1 MKYDREAYERLILH
15 SPVFSLDKEKDIS
28 AYKRE
33 ALKLV
38 EYIYCY
44 LLGINESK
52 YEPYGYE
59 ITVVAR
65 RCIQNYTSDRGNFLH
80 YFNAAW
86 KKEFSHICSDQIHDD
101 KFRGIHISEDDKRNI
116 RRYKKYLQSTGEY
129 TPNEYSYTQIA
140 ESLSLSVDI
149 VKAVVEMADID
160 VGSTYHQNSD
170 GEEFDMLDQLTGSQS
185 IESDMESQETV
196 QEILVK
202 LDQAFMALQTRQQP
216 IISDLLTSRLL
227 PVMDELDIDI
237 HRFCFIST
245 AMCEQ
250 YKAGDTLP
258 SQREIAQ
265 KYGRNEA
272 SISRTLKE
280 FILKFKERM

>member
-1 MKYDREAYERLILH
+1 
-15 SPVFSLDKEKDIS
+15 
-28 AYKRE
+28 
-33 ALKLV
+33 
-38 EYIYCY
+38 
-44 LLGINESK
+44 
-52 YEPYGYE
+52 
-59 ITVVAR
+59 
-65 RCIQNYTSDRGNFLH
+65 
-80 YFNAAW
+80 
-86 KKEFSHICSDQIHDD
+86 
-101 KFRGIHISEDDKRNI
+101 
-116 RRYKKYLQSTGEY
+116 
-129 TPNEYSYTQIA
+129 
-140 ESLSLSVDI
+140 
-149 VKAVVEMADID
+149 MADID

-216 IISDLLTSRLL
+216 VISDLLTSRLL
-227 PVMDELDIDI
+227 PVMDELDVDI

-280 FILKFKERM
+280 FILKVKERM